1 MGVVFSKRL
10 GMTDGVESRIPNM
23 VLYNPLLGR
32 VHTEDWEG
40 GTAWWQEQ
48 IHTLTRNR
56 LAERLASQLVFLC
69 SPAGHMIRSIRRIR
83 NHFKC

>member
-23 VLYNPLLGR
+23 VLYIPLSGR

-48 IHTLTRNR
+48 IHTLT
-56 LAERLASQLVFLC
+56 LTDWLKGWHTSLSFFAVLL
-69 SPAGHMIRSIRRIR
+69 GI
-83 NHFKC
+83 